1 MWPDGQ
7 TRHFVIL
14 LSHATRHF
22 YIFRDFLSPNVQ
34 RRDSAAYRFASRH
47 NTMTHDIRYYRLW
60 TRLLCNIPLM
70 ERKIQRILVLR
81 LMSFYSVC
89 FHRCSIIIWWNLR
102 AAVYLCII
110 MKKKMYL
117 KFIEHVVPRLWW
129 RRHRADLIP
138 LFEILYLL
146 VGTVQYLYF
155 YQCLRIIA

>member
-110 MKKKMYL
+110 WKKN
-117 KFIEHVVPRLWW
+117 V
-129 RRHRADLIP
+129 
-138 LFEILYLL
+138 FEIYRTRSAKALMAASSSRFN
-146 VGTVQYLYF
+146 TF
-155 YQCLRIIA
+155 IRNIIPSCR